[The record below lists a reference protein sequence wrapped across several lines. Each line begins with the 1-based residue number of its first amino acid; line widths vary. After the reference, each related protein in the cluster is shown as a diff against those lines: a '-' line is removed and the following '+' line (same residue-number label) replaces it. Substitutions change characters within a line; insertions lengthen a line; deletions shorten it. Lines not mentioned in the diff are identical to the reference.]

1 MAGSGASHL
10 NTSKL
15 NLGLLRDY
23 YRRLFLECIDKS
35 SGTKALVW
43 DDGLTGPFGLIAEAS
58 LLKEQHEVERMFR
71 LESSGLPASN
81 VQNIIFIVRPRLSL
95 METVAQCLLKEEPK
109 GGHSRKEFHLLFVP
123 RKSLLCE
130 KKLKEK
136 GVYGS
141 FANVDEFNLGL
152 IPFDSDL
159 LSMEMD
165 DSYRECYLENDFTSM
180 FYAAQS
186 LMILQALYGTIPYVY
201 GKGDCAKQVIEMLRK
216 MKIETGGIEP
226 QITPQ
231 IDNLL
236 LLDRNVDLLTP
247 LLTQLTYEGLIDE
260 IFTIKNTNVKLP
272 PEKFISAEERKT
284 GKEESLSE
292 LKKFILNSADEL
304 YAELR
309 DKNFNAVGAIVS
321 RKAKT
326 ITAEFDE
333 RHAAKTVGEM
343 KQFVSKLPHLQAA
356 RSSLGIHTSIA
367 ELIKDVTDSDEFLD
381 ALRCQQELTHGIDTD
396 KVNPYIEDC
405 IAKMEPLSKV
415 LRLMCIQSYCNDG
428 LKPKVLD
435 YYKREIIQAYGFEHL
450 VTLSNLEKSGFLRPH
465 STKAYQTIRK
475 TLKLIVED
483 VNEQNPNDIAYVYSG
498 YAPLSIRLAQFLAR
512 PGWRSITEVLNML
525 PGPKVEE
532 IQQIPMALRKRRAS
546 VTSSQ
551 SSMGEQKLTLVFFLG
566 GVTQAE
572 VAALRF
578 LAQQDDGGTDYVIAS
593 THMIT
598 GDRLIS
604 SLSENIKLCKACTCT
619 KKMSFGIVLHYV

>member
-1 MAGSGASHL
+1 MAGSGAAHL

-15 NLGLLRDY
+15 NLGILRDF
-23 YRRLFLECIDKS
+23 YRREFLECIDKCIGS
-35 SGTKALVW
+35 KALVW

-71 LESSGLPASN
+71 LQSTGLPASN
-81 VQNIIFIVRPRLSL
+81 VQNIIFITRPKLSL
-95 METVAQCLLKEEPK
+95 MSTIASCLVSEETK
-109 GGHSRKEFHLLFVP
+109 GGQSRKEFYLLFVP

-130 KKLKEK
+130 KKLKEA

-141 FANVDEFNLGL
+141 FASVEEFNLGL

-165 DSYRECYLENDFTSM
+165 ESYRECYLENDFTSM
-180 FYAAQS
+180 FFAAQS
-186 LMILQALYGTIPYVY
+186 LMTLQALYGTIPYIY
-201 GKGDCAKQVIEMLRK
+201 GKGDCAKQVVEMLRRMK
-216 MKIETGGIEP
+216 MEQGGFEP
-226 QITPQ
+226 QISPQ

-236 LLDRNVDLLTP
+236 ILDRSVDLLTP
-247 LLTQLTYEGLIDE
+247 LLYQLTYEGLIDE
-260 IFTIKNTNVKLP
+260 VFNIKNTNVKLP
-272 PEKFISAEERKT
+272 PEKFLTQEEKKNS
-284 GKEESLSE
+284 KEEALTE
-292 LKKFILNSADEL
+292 PKKFILNSADEL
-304 YAELR
+304 FAELR
-309 DKNFNAVGAIVS
+309 DKNFNAVGTIVS

-356 RSSLGIHTSIA
+356 RNSLAIHTSIA
-367 ELIKDVTDSDEFLD
+367 ELIKEVTDSEGFLD
-381 ALRCQQELTHGIDTD
+381 SLRCQQELIHGIDTD
-396 KVNPYIEDC
+396 KVNPYIEDS
-405 IAKMEPLSKV
+405 IAKMEPLSSV
-415 LRLMCIQSYCNDG
+415 LRLICIQSICNDG
-428 LKPKVLD
+428 LKPKVLE
-435 YYKREIIQAYGFEHL
+435 YYKREIIQTYGFEHL

-465 STKAYQTIRK
+465 SNKTYQVIRK
-475 TLKLIVED
+475 TLRLIVED

-498 YAPLSIRLAQFLAR
+498 YAPLSVRLAQYLAR

-532 IQQIPMALRKRRAS
+532 VQQIPMGLRKRRAS

-578 LAQQDDGGTDYVIAS
+578 LAQQDDGGTDYVVAS
-593 THMIT
+593 TSLIT
-598 GDRLIS
+598 GQRLIN
-604 SLSENIKLCKACTCT
+604 SLKETIEPVKLNP
-619 KKMSFGIVLHYV
+619 F